1 MATEYRISKK
11 TANSQDNSMDK
22 SKAEVEFSAPQTA
35 RATLAG
41 AGTGTLATLMP
52 DGAPFASFVL
62 IATDEDGD
70 IVLLISRLAR
80 HTKNLAGDRRAS
92 LLVVAEGGEGGDPLA
107 GARVTFNGSVDED
120 VTASGRARF
129 LARHPEAERYAGFG
143 DFQFYRLR
151 ISSAHL
157 VAGFGRI
164 ADLTREDVVEA
175 PADSELPAGQPRH

>member
-1 MATEYRISKK
+1 
-11 TANSQDNSMDK
+11 MDK